1 MAKSRNIGN
10 LYAELTLKDQKFQA
24 GVKRSESRLKKF
36 GAAAA
41 KWGVGAAAAGIA
53 ALGVTTIATGVALSK
68 GTLST
73 LDQVDALGDL
83 SNQTGL
89 AIGDLMK
96 LQRAYKDG
104 GREAEMLGKDV
115 GKMQKSLVTANSGG
129 DDPFS
134 SMGLAAADLLKLNPA
149 QQFEK
154 IGNAIMSIQN
164 PAERTAKAMA
174 IFGKGGMGLMTIFPG
189 IAEAAM
195 HLGRM
200 PELAQKF
207 SGAMG
212 EANDIIGRLP
222 SKSDQFFVGFTSGI
236 IGTLLPNLQKVDGF
250 DFTTIGQNLGTSIAA
265 GIQMITSGDLWIQFL
280 SRGEIAALELGKMFE
295 KVIKTNLLSV
305 PAMLET
311 VMQQAGDSIA
321 NFTGGEKKG
330 KSFSQN
336 LQSMSGKSIFQDEID
351 STSKMLDQ
359 MADRY
364 KKIVQD
370 GNDIAAAKYPTS
382 IQPKGSSDISGEITD
397 AIDKSKSSLYSPDVK
412 APQAAEI
419 ASDPLKFV
427 DSYQKR
433 GLGSMTNNA
442 PSKAEEKQVELLQSL
457 TDLFRKASL
466 NGLIQW

>member
-115 GKMQKSLVTANSGG
+115 GKMQKSLVTANAGG

-189 IAEAAM
+189 IAEAAI

-207 SGAMG
+207 AGAMG

-250 DFTTIGQNLGTSIAA
+250 EFTTLGENLGTSIAA
-265 GIQMITSGDLWIQFL
+265 GLSMLKDGTAWEIFKLQGEKALAAIAAGDGMNHLYAAILTVWDGITDGANFDFSKTFDLYVKAGIEANSEVVNDAQAKIDELLAKSWNGVKAGNDSVANQFPTTIKPQ
-280 SRGEIAALELGKMFE
+280 SESEIASQIE
-295 KVIKTNLLSV
+295 V
-305 PAMLET
+305 AME
-311 VMQQAGDSIA
+311 
-321 NFTGGEKKG
+321 
-330 KSFSQN
+330 
-336 LQSMSGKSIFQDEID
+336 
-351 STSKMLDQ
+351 
-359 MADRY
+359 
-364 KKIVQD
+364 
-370 GNDIAAAKYPTS
+370 
-382 IQPKGSSDISGEITD
+382 
-397 AIDKSKSSLYSPDVK
+397 KSKTS
-412 APQAAEI
+412 PQAAEI